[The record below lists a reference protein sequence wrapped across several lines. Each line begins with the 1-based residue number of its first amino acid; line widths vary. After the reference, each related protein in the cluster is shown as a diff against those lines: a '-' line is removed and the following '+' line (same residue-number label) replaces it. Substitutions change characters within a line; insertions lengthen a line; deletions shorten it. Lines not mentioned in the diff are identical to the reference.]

1 MKNYKEMANDV
12 IRRIDEYQ
20 TAYKRKKTIITYTA
34 TALYLYL
41 SCYSAWLWV
50 MAKWTANYMAFQVI
64 LT

>member
-34 TALYLYL
+34 TALCCICLVTL
-41 SCYSAWLWV
+41 LGFGLWQSGRQII
-50 MAKWTANYMAFQVI
+50 WRFR
-64 LT
+64 